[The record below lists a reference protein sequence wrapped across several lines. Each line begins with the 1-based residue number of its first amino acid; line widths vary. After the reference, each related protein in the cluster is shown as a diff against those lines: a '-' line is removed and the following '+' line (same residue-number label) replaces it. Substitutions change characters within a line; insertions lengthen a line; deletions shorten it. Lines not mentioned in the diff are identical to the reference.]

1 VVAIDVGANH
11 PAVEAE
17 HRLLG
22 ADQRHRF
29 VVGRAAVRGAVFLPR
44 LHITRF
50 DTPGARAERGRRA
63 SYRRGSRDYRP
74 SCRLIGRQYIARMPA
89 AGIAGAVRCCPPWRR

>member
-1 VVAIDVGANH
+1 MVAIDVGANH

-22 ADQRHRF
+22 ADQRRRF
-29 VVGRAAVRGAVFLPR
+29 VVGRAAVRGAVFSPR

-50 DTPGARAERGRRA
+50 DTHPELEPSAAGARRVVGVRGIT
-63 SYRRGSRDYRP
+63 G
-74 SCRLIGRQYIARMPA
+74 PA
-89 AGIAGAVRCCPPWRR
+89 AD